1 MSWLLLALVQL
12 AMLTV
17 LLLVSAALLRRA
29 QRPKPV
35 KRSNPAKPP
44 KQRSDVP
51 AASDTA
57 DPAHDDLLHQA
68 LAQAEADTAELKAG
82 WTRLRGALHKVLE
95 SAQPVLEHSSW
106 GELQRLLC
114 AADQLIGTPSP
125 TIEFRDDPE
134 PEQSGRWGTLIS
146 GLSQLRLAA
155 NKGQS
160 DDVPEDAAQAT
171 DLDGATT
178 QAILGALI
186 LAVDELRTSNPEAA
200 KHESS
205 REMELRQMILQFTH
219 DSRDMLT
226 CIRRLESEN
235 ASLRSQMPEAT
246 ADAA

>member
-1 MSWLLLALVQL
+1 MSWLLLAVTQL

-17 LLLVSAALLRRA
+17 LLLVSAAVLRRA
-29 QRPKPV
+29 QRPPPTKRGSSPKPQ
-35 KRSNPAKPP
+35 RDAPDAIAPP
-44 KQRSDVP
+44 D
-51 AASDTA
+51 AA
-57 DPAHDDLLHQA
+57 DDLLHQA
-68 LAQAEADTAELKAG
+68 LAQAEAATVELKAG
-82 WTRLRGALHKVLE
+82 WTRVRGALHKVLE

-134 PEQSGRWGTLIS
+134 PEQSGRWAAVIS
-146 GLSQLRLAA
+146 GLTQLRAA
-155 NKGQS
+155 ASKAQTDHAA
-160 DDVPEDAAQAT
+160 DDNAEPIA
-171 DLDGATT
+171 LDGDTI

-186 LAVDELRTSNPEAA
+186 LAVDELRTANSEAA

-205 REMELRQMILQFTH
+205 REMELRQMILQFTY

-235 ASLRSQMPEAT
+235 AALRSQLPEAA